1 MTYLSQA
8 QCMATYLHCKSIL
21 RQERLPPTKMKLYK
35 INLMVKKVTRI
46 KVITEQMTNKFK
58 QLNSTMYEIE
68 KY

>member
-1 MTYLSQA
+1 MHGNISALQIHTP
-8 QCMATYLHCKSIL
+8 
-21 RQERLPPTKMKLYK
+21 QERLPPTKMKLYK